1 MEADGELGVGMTSSE
16 DAMQQVHGQETRA
29 PAADRLDEEL
39 VTWRDGWKGDRGKE
53 AGADLR
59 PEDWPPRRVL
69 TYRDLI
75 RMQRR
80 LKGNRSLF
88 SLRSNNGRTNS
99 LRLALAGLSVALW
112 LYALH
117 ANGIASWHGIGWTV
131 MAIAATCNLVLS
143 LHLGLRVVAIGEWIL
158 RLGAGDLDDRTTLG
172 GNDELARLCR
182 ALEKLRDRSVR
193 VVKPQLVERMTAWL
207 EQRNTELRETIDR
220 LEKAQDRIV
229 AQQKAAELG
238 DLTSGVAHEI
248 RNPLN
253 FVKDF
258 SEATRELMAESIQ
271 RQEDALDKNKM
282 RTLLEVQGK
291 IEEHLKRI
299 VAHTARAE
307 SIVEQMLMLGE
318 AQGAAQHVELNALVA
333 QHARLACRA
342 AEQQNR
348 DLTVRLEEMCDE
360 RIGEVKVVA
369 QAIARVVLNLVGN
382 ACYAV
387 NERRT
392 GAPDSY
398 EPTVWI
404 RTRGNEAGLE
414 IEVRDNGPG
423 IDEAIREKVMNPFFT
438 TKPPNVAT
446 GLGLSQC
453 ADAVRQH
460 GGTIALES
468 RAAVG
473 ATIRIVVPG
482 GRAGESLPRSGAPA
496 V

>member
-1 MEADGELGVGMTSSE
+1 
-16 DAMQQVHGQETRA
+16 
-29 PAADRLDEEL
+29 
-39 VTWRDGWKGDRGKE
+39 
-53 AGADLR
+53 
-59 PEDWPPRRVL
+59 
-69 TYRDLI
+69 
-75 RMQRR
+75 MQRR

-143 LHLGLRVVAIGEWIL
+143 LHLELRVVAVGEWIL
-158 RLGAGDLDDRTTLG
+158 RLGAGDLDYRTTLG

-193 VVKPQLVERMTAWL
+193 VVKLQLVERRTAWL
-207 EQRNTELRETIDR
+207 ELRNTELRETIDR

-253 FVKDF
+253 FVKNF

-271 RQEDALDKNKM
+271 RQEDALDENKM
-282 RTLLEVQGK
+282 RTLLEVQRK

-318 AQGAAQHVELNALVA
+318 TQGAAQHVELNALVA

-423 IDEAIREKVMNPFFT
+423 IDEAILDKVMTPFFT
-438 TKPPNVAT
+438 TKPPNVGA

-460 GGTIALES
+460 GGTIEIES
-468 RAAVG
+468 RAG
-473 ATIRIVVPG
+473 AGTTVRIELPAG
-482 GRAGESLPRSGAPA
+482 GIEEDAGEPQRGSKARERARPA